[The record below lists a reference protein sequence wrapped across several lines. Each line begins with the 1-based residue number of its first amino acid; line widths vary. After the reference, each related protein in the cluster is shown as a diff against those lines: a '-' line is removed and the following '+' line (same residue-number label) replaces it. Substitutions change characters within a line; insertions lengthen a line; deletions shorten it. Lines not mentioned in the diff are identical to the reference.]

1 MARPADLRVLLV
13 VAVVVTA
20 AVVGASL
27 VPWRPASVLVPF
39 HNYAEIAWYLDRPRS
54 ADPFLRDGVAL
65 GSGVLQGP
73 GAPLPGYSPTNVQVE
88 GIDEPDVVKTD
99 GTHVYL
105 AVGPDA
111 FAGATDVLVANT
123 VPADGMSLVARLSVG
138 TDTTRVVGLFVDGTR
153 LVVLASM
160 AGLYRF
166 PEAQWEDPR
175 TTVLVYDLPIAPGAS
190 PSASYELSGS
200 YVSARLASPFL
211 YVIADAVA
219 SKVDGVY
226 GLPET
231 CAGDRCATMAPERI
245 YHDPASQDVSAF
257 TNLLAIDLSGGT
269 SRSLSVLTG
278 STSVVYMSHAAL
290 YLAFFKWDQGF
301 AVLADRPVVEERT
314 TIHRIRVAGLSL
326 EVAGS
331 ADVPGRVLNQFSLD
345 EHRGLL
351 RVATTTWRSGE
362 RAQVS
367 ANLYV
372 LGEGFQLVGRLE
384 GLAPGESVYATRFL
398 GDLAFLVTFEK
409 IDPFFVIDLSV
420 PTAPRVV
427 GSLKVPGYSDY
438 LHPLGEGHVIGLG
451 KDAVPDA
458 AGSFAWYQGLKL
470 SLFDVT
476 DRADPQEAARALI
489 GDRGSESEA
498 LRDHHAFLFVPSRGL
513 LVIPVLLAILGPEVP
528 EDAPPWTYGEAVWQG
543 AYAFT
548 LDPSD
553 GFRLEARITH
563 DADVSG
569 GLGGGASRVVRR
581 ALVVGEVLYTISDA
595 LIKAHSLADF
605 SEVGSLPLA

>member
-1 MARPADLRVLLV
+1 MARPSDLRVLLV

-20 AVVGASL
+20 AVLGASL

-65 GSGVLQGP
+65 GGGVLQGP

-314 TIHRIRVAGLSL
+314 TIHRIRVAGLGL

-372 LGEGFQLVGRLE
+372 LGEGFLLE
-384 GLAPGESVYATRFL
+384 IVLTFFLATVVYGT
-398 GDLAFLVTFEK
+398 G
-409 IDPFFVIDLSV
+409 IDPKGTFNTVGGFAIGFTIAIDIMMGGPLTGAAMNPARWFGPAVVSQFFDNWYVYWIG
-420 PTAPRVV
+420 PFV
-427 GSLKVPGYSDY
+427 GAIL
-438 LHPLGEGHVIGLG
+438 
-451 KDAVPDA
+451 A
-458 AGSFAWYQGLKL
+458 
-470 SLFDVT
+470 
-476 DRADPQEAARALI
+476 
-489 GDRGSESEA
+489 
-498 LRDHHAFLFVPSRGL
+498 GL
-513 LVIPVLLAILGPEVP
+513 LYTHV
-528 EDAPPWTYGEAVWQG
+528 
-543 AYAFT
+543 F
-548 LDPSD
+548 LDRNP
-553 GFRLEARITH
+553 
-563 DADVSG
+563 
-569 GLGGGASRVVRR
+569 
-581 ALVVGEVLYTISDA
+581 
-595 LIKAHSLADF
+595 
-605 SEVGSLPLA
+605 